1 MKLIK
6 WSFRELHIS
15 MVKIEGELY
24 CTSASLCA
32 ALGLSKNQLAMVMKN
47 NKGQLNP
54 DRVSNRQSIVEFMR
68 FIRDALGIERVKA
81 ATLLWPL
88 REALKVAYLAR
99 TDVSW
104 EFINASIDLV
114 QENATQGMVSREEFE
129 ALERRLDLHREESER
144 LTRLE
149 AIVLGSQ
156 EALQV
161 AASAAGSVL
170 AAQRG
175 TRRVR
180 QVN

>member
-1 MKLIK
+1 
-6 WSFRELHIS
+6 
-15 MVKIEGELY
+15 VKIEGELF
-24 CTSASLCA
+24 CTSSALCS
-32 ALGLSKNQLAMVMKN
+32 ALGMTAEHLRKVVQMNKEQLQPLSVT
-47 NKGQLNP
+47 
-54 DRVSNRQSIVEFMR
+54 NRHAIAEFMR
-68 FIRDALGIERVKA
+68 ANREALGVQRVKA
-81 ATLLWPL
+81 TTQLWPL

-99 TDVSW
+99 TNVSW

-114 QENATQGMVSREEFE
+114 QENATQGLVSREEFE

-144 LTRLE
+144 LARLE